1 LPLPSAVHLSLVQ
14 FAVRTGGRDAYQRLR
29 SSTGQAPGARLAQT
43 AGVPIDT
50 LLDHWRSRV
59 IHDRPAP
66 VAVPFGVVGA
76 GLGWIVLFGLCGVG
90 SSRWRAG

>member
-1 LPLPSAVHLSLVQ
+1 LPPAVHLSLVQ
-14 FAVRTGGRDAYQRLR
+14 LAVRTGGRDAYRRLLA
-29 SSTGQAPGARLAQT
+29 SGGQPIAGRLAQT

-50 LLDHWRSRV
+50 LLDHWRRRV

-76 GLGWIVLFGLCGVG
+76 GLGWILLFGLCGVR
-90 SSRWRAG
+90 SSRWRTG